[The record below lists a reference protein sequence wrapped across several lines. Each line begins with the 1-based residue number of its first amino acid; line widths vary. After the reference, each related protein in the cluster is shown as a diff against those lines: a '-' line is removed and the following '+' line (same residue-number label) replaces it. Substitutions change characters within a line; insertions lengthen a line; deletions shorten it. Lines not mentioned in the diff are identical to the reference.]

1 MNDTGY
7 LLLAIALLLGN
18 AFFVAA
24 EFALVSARRSQI
36 EPLAQAGSS
45 MAATTLTAMQNMP
58 LVIGVNQL
66 GITICSLLLGAV
78 GEPALA
84 HVIEPGLELL
94 SLPHQLLHPIAFVIA
109 LLLVVYLHVV
119 IGEMVP
125 KNVAL
130 AGPDRAALVLG
141 PAIWAIARVFRP
153 LLVVINAIAGFILGL
168 VGVKPANEV
177 SATYTREEVSAM
189 VEESR
194 GEGMIEAAQY
204 DRLSGALGWVE
215 KDVTAVLMP
224 KDTLATVRL
233 GATVAEVEE
242 VCAGTGYS
250 RFPVVDEA
258 DALVGYLHIKDVL
271 ETDPDLRQRPLGR
284 ERVRPLT
291 SLAPDLLLHEAL
303 GRLRR
308 DGSHLGQVV
317 TPGGGLLGVVALED
331 VLEELVGEI
340 RDAAH
345 ADSSG

>member
-1 MNDTGY
+1 MSDGGY
-7 LLLAIALLLGN
+7 LLLAVGLLLGN

-36 EPLAQAGSS
+36 EPLAQGGS
-45 MAATTLTAMQNMP
+45 AFARTTLTAMENMP
-58 LVIGVNQL
+58 LVIGVNQF
-66 GITICSLLLGAV
+66 GITICSLMLGAV

-84 HVIEPGLELL
+84 HVIEPLL
-94 SLPHQLLHPIAFVIA
+94 DKLHAPHELLHPIAFA
-109 LLLVVYLHVV
+109 LSLALVVYLHVV

-141 PAIWAIARVFRP
+141 PPIWAIATLLRP
-153 LLVVINAIAGFILGL
+153 LLIVVNAIAKGVLRL
-168 VGVKPANEV
+168 VGVRLTNEV

-194 GEGMIEAAQY
+194 GEGLIESDQY
-204 DRLSGALGWVE
+204 ERLSGALGWVE
-215 KDVTAVLMP
+215 KQVSAVVMP
-224 KDTLATVRL
+224 RTSLATVPV

-242 VCAGTGYS
+242 VCAATGYS
-250 RFPVVDEA
+250 RFPVANEGG
-258 DALVGYLHIKDVL
+258 ALVGYLHIKDVL
-271 ETDPDLRQRPLGR
+271 EVDPVRRNAAVPADK
-284 ERVRPLT
+284 VRPLPT
-291 SLAPDLLLHEAL
+291 LAPDLLLHEAL

-308 DGSHLGQVV
+308 EGAHLGRVESPEGEIV
-317 TPGGGLLGVVALED
+317 GVVALED
-331 VLEELVGEI
+331 LLEELVGEI